1 MKKYFLFFITAFL
14 PLFSN
19 YDFFVQP
26 VDLDKFFQLKV
37 RTFEDQLTI
46 VPLVLESF
54 YVIPAEKGDN
64 GLFIL
69 NIIKD
74 PNGKHLNAI
83 GPNKGVFTF
92 QRSVDIPD
100 GEYNLIINNVDYGF
114 LNISEEGIFLNL
126 INCL

>member
-54 YVIPAEKGDN
+54 YVR
-64 GLFIL
+64 L
-69 NIIKD
+69 N
-74 PNGKHLNAI
+74 
-83 GPNKGVFTF
+83 
-92 QRSVDIPD
+92 
-100 GEYNLIINNVDYGF
+100 YNF
-114 LNISEEGIFLNL
+114 
-126 INCL
+126 